1 MLLSDKEFTSFAPS
15 FYSSD
20 PIPDSE
26 VEEAIALELSEQF
39 GAQYKHYPDH
49 QGRVLF
55 SPLFVNP
62 QHLFV
67 QCINSDHKTAVHIVA
82 GHRLLLVRAINRPDS
97 PNLDFYTTSHVV
109 SKDLVPLMGKPLID
123 NPFYP
128 SKTQVGQSFQLSDSV
143 LYRPKGTSW
152 NSLLT
157 YPTLRGN
164 YETTLPTVKSARV
177 PHREI
182 HETLNLS
189 SVPEPT
195 GRFILLDPHLDFT
208 SCVSGSSFTR
218 PELSDSGLSLIP
230 FFTSADPSDLP
241 TSHMHNYE
249 YVGYFDSPPND
260 TQSPWQGHKVFV
272 FWSPLVGRLI
282 GVLNPKDLPND
293 FQVYHA
299 LHLIAQG
306 QGTHHLALNSTYKG
320 TEFSLVPLQSS
331 PLLRRIQ
338 GFFNKNIV
346 YNVPSPSLLAS

>member
-20 PIPDSE
+20 SISDSE

-49 QGRVLF
+49 RGRVLF

-62 QHLFV
+62 RHMFV
-67 QCINSDHKTAVHIVA
+67 QCINPDHETAVHIVE

-109 SKDLVPLMGKPLID
+109 SKDLVPLLGKPLID

-128 SKTQVGQSFQLSDSV
+128 SKMQVGQSFQVSDSV
-143 LYRPKGTSW
+143 LYHPKGTSW
-152 NSLLT
+152 NHFLT

-164 YETTLPTVKSARV
+164 YETVLPTAKSALV

-208 SCVSGSSFTR
+208 SCTIGSAFTHS
-218 PELSDSGLSLIP
+218 ELSDSELGLTP
-230 FFTSADPSDLP
+230 FFTSADPSGLP

-249 YVGYFDSPPND
+249 YAGYFDSSPND
-260 TQSPWQGHKVFV
+260 TQNLWRGHKVFV

-282 GVLNPKDLPND
+282 GVLNTDDLPND
-293 FQVYHA
+293 FQIYHA

-306 QGTHHLALNSTYKG
+306 QGTHRLALNSPYKG

-346 YNVPSPSLLAS
+346 YNVPPSSHLAS